1 MILWAEANLKTA
13 NSTVLLPY
21 RTERYRTFT
30 AVKQT
35 TACTQLTTQR
45 GERMISIILI

>member
-1 MILWAEANLKTA
+1 MILWAEANLNTA
-13 NSTVLLPY
+13 GSKEHY
-21 RTERYRTFT
+21 HTFT

-35 TACTQLTTQR
+35 TACTQLTARR